1 MNTLENLKTFRIR
14 SRTKKVMSLRLRAQ
28 VEDCRRSKKVTWS
41 CKFWF

>member
-1 MNTLENLKTFRIR
+1 
-14 SRTKKVMSLRLRAQ
+14 MSLRLRAQ